1 MLHVRLK
8 FKGYGLLSMVEA
20 DLTVSNL
27 FAGSDGV
34 ETREKVLQGGANHR
48 IKVKGCL
55 MNVEME
61 KWKSEVSKLL
71 ISLHYVL
78 TDRSVTIMTLQET

>member
-1 MLHVRLK
+1 
-8 FKGYGLLSMVEA
+8 MVEA
-20 DLTVSNL
+20 DLTVSN
-27 FAGSDGV
+27 FFVGSDGV

-61 KWKSEVSKLL
+61 KWK
-71 ISLHYVL
+71 
-78 TDRSVTIMTLQET
+78 